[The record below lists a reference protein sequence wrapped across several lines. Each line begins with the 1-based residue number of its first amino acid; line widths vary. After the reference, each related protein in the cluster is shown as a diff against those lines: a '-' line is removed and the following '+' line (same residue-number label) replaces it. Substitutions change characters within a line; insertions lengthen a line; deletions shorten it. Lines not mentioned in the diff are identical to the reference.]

1 MNNEDI
7 TNLLETGLISTE
19 RALELLRARGEFI
32 TIHARPHEDGQS
44 KWIIDIMGQPEHYG
58 NSLRETLIKALAQ

>member
-7 TNLLETGLISTE
+7 TNLLETDLISTE

-32 TIHARPHEDGQS
+32 TIQARNNE
-44 KWIIDIMGQPEHYG
+44 WVIIVAGQPEHYG
-58 NSLRETLIKALAQ
+58 NSLRETLIKALS